1 MEIILN
7 LVLIKAGLQ
16 KVPVIFEGEFWFM
29 LIWKKQVLEGLYTD
43 CVFNDFL
50 NQAGYFF
57 KKILL

>member
-1 MEIILN
+1 M
-7 LVLIKAGLQ
+7 AGLQ

-57 KKILL
+57 KKILR